1 MCYILSID
9 CTSGDS
15 LIKLIRASGR
25 HHLSAIREA
34 YLLCKL
40 AFRLVPSRLEYGNH
54 RHYHIPGF
62 CETVY
67 FFGVFFLKS
76 IPILCDLATKHH
88 SGTSESVRES
98 YYMILPTILRW
109 LDSIFYYCANTSQ
122 NVDTFSLPA
131 LDAAATIRGLL
142 TQCVLTNYCKSDC
155 VHTEYGVI

>member
-1 MCYILSID
+1 MFYISID

-15 LIKLIRASGR
+15 LIKLLRASGR

-40 AFRLVPSRLEYGNH
+40 AFRLVPSRLEYGNY

-62 CETVY
+62 CETIY
-67 FFGVFFLKS
+67 FFGAFFLKS
-76 IPILCDLATKHH
+76 IPVLCNLANKHD
-88 SGTSESVRES
+88 SGEGVRKS
-98 YYMILPTILRW
+98 YCMILPKILRW

-131 LDAAATIRGLL
+131 LEAAATIRGLL
-142 TQCVLTNYCKSDC
+142 TQCVFTNYCKSDC